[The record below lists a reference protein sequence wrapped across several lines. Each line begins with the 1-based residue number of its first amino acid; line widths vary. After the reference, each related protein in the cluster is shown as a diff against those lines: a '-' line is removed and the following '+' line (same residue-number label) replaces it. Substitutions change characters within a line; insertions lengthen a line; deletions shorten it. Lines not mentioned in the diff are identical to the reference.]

1 MVEYTP
7 ELKRDELEDVEWNE
21 FVLTLAREYGIIDF
35 INVLE
40 ESQNV

>member
-21 FVLTLAREYGIIDF
+21 YVLTQAREYGKIDF
-35 INVLE
+35 LTEVE
-40 ESQNV
+40 DSQNV

>member
-7 ELKRDELEDVEWNE
+7 ELKRDELEDVEWDE
-21 FVLTLAREYGIIDF
+21 FVLTLARDQGIIDF